1 MDNLVLLGTYVVTG
15 VNERGGALEPVRFA
29 ATQTRVRRHPTTQII
44 HPLLTG
50 TDEQSSRIHSGE

>member
-50 TDEQSSRIHSGE
+50 TDR